1 MTASGSPFVSF
12 AWQKEEEKGGEINV
26 GAAER
31 ALLVSYNSNVRWFI
45 HSSENQID
53 ILISFKRYSRFSCWQ
68 GWRGGGAESMINWI
82 PLASAVRCWNV
93 HHSQDRRLFA
103 VHEIRCWN
111 VSAINLGPKAL
122 VLGVVISIRCWTVL
136 WSDIKLG

>member
-53 ILISFKRYSRFSCWQ
+53 ILISFKRHSRFSCWQ

-122 VLGVVISIRCWTVL
+122 VLGVVMSIRCWTVL